1 MGVADSVTI
10 APFAPARALDA
21 SRMLSRA
28 FVTNPLHVAAFGAS
42 RLDRNRS
49 FFLAGLAVM
58 RGPTFVA
65 ADGDTIIGL
74 VHWVP
79 SPHCQLSPTG
89 KLQLVPSMIG
99 GFGIRSTIRVSSWLS
114 AWAKHDPKEPHVHLG
129 PIGVDPKA
137 QGQGIGRRLMEQYCE
152 AVDRSGA
159 VGYLET
165 DRPANVT
172 FYRQFG
178 FVTTAEVTVL
188 GVPNFLMRRA
198 AR

>member
-1 MGVADSVTI
+1 MAAGDTVSI
-10 APFAPARALDA
+10 SSFAPARAVDA

-42 RLDRNRS
+42 RLDRNRA

-65 ADGDTIIGL
+65 TDGDAIVGL

-79 SPHCQLSPTG
+79 STHCQLSTTG
-89 KLQLVPSMIG
+89 KLQLVPTMIG
-99 GFGIRSTIRVSSWLS
+99 GFGIRSTIKVASWLS
-114 AWAKHDPKEPHVHLG
+114 AWATHDPKEPHVHLG

-137 QGQGIGRRLMEQYCE
+137 QGQGIGRRLMEHYCD
-152 AVDRSGA
+152 AVDRTSA
-159 VGYLET
+159 TGYLET
-165 DRPANVT
+165 DRPANVA

-178 FVTTAEVTVL
+178 FVTTEEITVL
-188 GVPNFLMRRA
+188 GVPNILMRRA
-198 AR
+198 PR